1 MITADLIIYK
11 EQLVIDCG
19 KVLFW
24 PKKSMLLI
32 SDVHLGKVAHFRK
45 HGMPIPAQAGQ
56 RNFQNLELLIKK
68 YLPRR
73 VVFLGDLFHSDLNSE
88 WLTFKALLKDF
99 SAVRFELVIGN
110 HDIFNERHYEG
121 MTLHNPYLEEPP
133 FLFSHHPLDDL
144 PEEWYN
150 MCGHIHPAIRLKGKG
165 RQNLNMPCFYFGKQ
179 QAILPA
185 FGEFTGTAKIFPKKG
200 DLVWGILNEELIQF
214 PTD

>member
-1 MITADLIIYK
+1 MTTSELSIYEEK
-11 EQLVIDCG
+11 LVIDSS

-32 SDVHLGKVAHFRK
+32 SDLHLGKVAHFRK
-45 HGMPIPAQAGQ
+45 HGLPVPAKAGQ
-56 RNFQNLELLIKK
+56 QNFVKLEELIKK
-68 YLPRR
+68 YMPRR

-88 WLTFKALLKDF
+88 WLMFKAFIKDF
-99 SAVRFELVIGN
+99 KAIRFELVIGN
-110 HDIFNERHYEG
+110 HDIFEEKHYQG
-121 MTLHNPYLEEPP
+121 MTIHNPYLEEPP

-150 MCGHIHPAIRLKGKG
+150 ICGHIHPAIRLKGKG
-165 RQNLNMPCFYFGKQ
+165 RQGLQMPCFYFGKQ

-185 FGEFTGTAKIFPKKG
+185 FGAFTGTAKIYPVKG
-200 DLVWGILNEELIQF
+200 DLVWGIMKEELLYF